1 MMDEWNEQQSQ
12 QSWNIFIIL
21 FRLAVV
27 VFTVFFQG
35 STIKFLVNLLDID
48 R

>member
-1 MMDEWNEQQSQ
+1 MSRHKTTTNDFVIYVMLS
-12 QSWNIFIIL
+12 

-35 STIKFLVNLLDID
+35 GTIKFLVNLLDID